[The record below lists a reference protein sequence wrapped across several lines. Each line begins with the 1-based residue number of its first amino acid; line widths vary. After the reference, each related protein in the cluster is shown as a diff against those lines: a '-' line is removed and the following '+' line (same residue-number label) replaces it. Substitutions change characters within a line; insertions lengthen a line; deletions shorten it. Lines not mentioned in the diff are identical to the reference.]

1 MTVNGSLRTAKRGL
15 SLLIALF
22 MLFGMFGM
30 VGSTAK
36 AEAGA
41 GYYLVGSMNGWAVN
55 ETYQLTENPGQT
67 GEYWI
72 TLDLAAGAEFKIV
85 YSKDGSDRTTWYP
98 DPGDN
103 YVISEAGNYTVYFR
117 PAGNGAWANG
127 YFYVAKNTIPTY
139 AVTVTTGGNGTAAAD
154 PTEAKAGDT
163 VTVTITPN
171 EGYMLETVTGAPGDW
186 AYNEATGTGTFTMPA
201 SDVTISVTFKELP
214 PATQYSIKTRVTGEG
229 TVNVPAKAAEGETV
243 IVTATPATGYT
254 LRALK
259 VNGQDVTAQY
269 LQGNTYSFTM
279 PAGNV
284 TIEAVFDE
292 VPEGEYTIRVVVFG
306 LGTAFAD
313 KTTAAEGET
322 VTITTEDNI
331 GYVFSYIEVNDVGQ
345 GAGVKTFTMP
355 AEDVTVKV
363 IFERTTY
370 KIHLNSG
377 VQGSM
382 NAIPRNNEAY
392 SDTTVQIVVNADEDY
407 AIKSLTVKND
417 TDGETIETTLKSQD
431 GQTSIYEFTM
441 PESDVTVTA
450 TYHKKATN
458 GYYLIGTHGWAV
470 NSEDNINMIDGND
483 KFVDDLSVS
492 GQMMLTIDLQ
502 EGQSF
507 KVVKVVN
514 GAIDTWFPNG
524 SDYTVDSAHAGS
536 CVIYFRPNRDGN
548 SDWWESNGDRC
559 IYVKR
564 LQNEYYLAAAD
575 SSEHVRTDDHL
586 YINREFDAEELV
598 PGQDKSIRE
607 LYNVHYEHMVLTWL
621 NSGDKIKV
629 VRVRSDGMD
638 WLPGGIDNAYP
649 QYINPDSTQ
658 AKNHNGTT
666 NGSGVYGKFDDSMV
680 FVFFEEELVNFSGA
694 NCTGSVTGNQNR
706 IDWTNNVFDVQKA
719 YKADAAEKAEVNPLN
734 AESLTY
740 NLEHGSITLST
751 GTAFIREG
759 RSDVSVIPTDTSN
772 IIYELGLGQKV
783 YVSVIAEAG
792 YALDGTPYITYGSNT
807 VNMTKEGDRYY
818 FTMPSADVVIH
829 APMRKVFRT
838 QSVMLS
844 GQIGVNFFVDLA
856 GLDTS
861 KCKMK
866 FTIGKEGHTTV
877 SWDDFDP
884 DCHSTITPTNFG
896 FTCYLN
902 SIQMADDILAE
913 LYCGEERISYK
924 HYSLQEYVLY
934 FDRTDSTQDSNL
946 AALRVIRAMI
956 DFGYYAQQYFFKLKP
971 AIADDY
977 APVERHYA
985 TQYDFETIKRM
996 TESHSLDYPGNKN
1009 IENSDIVDDVKLSL
1023 TLESATALSVKLD
1036 MKADTTSTP
1045 GIRVNGQTL
1054 SMDNPLI
1061 EYNGWKWT
1069 MEDTSSG
1076 STRSY
1081 VVTIEGISPHNLD
1094 KQFILK
1100 GTAGGSFRITV
1111 SAFSYVDRILNNDEI
1126 SHKSEAWM
1134 LVAALYAF
1142 HEAEVAYRTA
1152 MGMSN

>member
-22 MLFGMFGM
+22 MLFGMFSMTG
-30 VGSTAK
+30 TAAK
-36 AEAGA
+36 ADAGA

-55 ETYQLTENPGQT
+55 ETYQLTENPGQA

-72 TLDLAAGAEFKIV
+72 TLDLAANAEFKIV
-85 YSKDGSDRTTWYP
+85 YSNDGSDRTAWYP

-117 PAGNGAWANG
+117 PNGNSAWANG
-127 YFYVAKNTIPTY
+127 YFYVAENVIPTY
-139 AVTVTTGGNGTAAAD
+139 AVTVTTDGNGTATAD

-163 VTVTITPN
+163 VTVAITPN
-171 EGYMLETVTGAPGDW
+171 EGYMLDTVIGADDW
-186 AYNEATGTGTFTMPA
+186 TYDEATGTGTFTMPA
-201 SDVTISVTFKELP
+201 EAVTITVTFKELP
-214 PATQYSIKTRVTGEG
+214 PAAQYNITKRVTGSG
-229 TVNVPAKAAEGETV
+229 TVDVPAKAAEGETV
-243 IVTATPATGYT
+243 TVTATPADGYT

-259 VNGQDVTAQY
+259 VNGLDVTAQH
-269 LQGNTYSFTM
+269 LANGSYSFTM
-279 PAGNV
+279 PASNV

-292 VPEGEYTIRVVVFG
+292 VPTGEYCIRVVVFG

-313 KTTAAEGET
+313 KTTAEPGET

-331 GYVFSYIEVNDVGQ
+331 GYVFSYIEVNGIGQ

-355 AEDVTVKV
+355 AQDVTVNV
-363 IFERTTY
+363 VFERTAY
-370 KIHLNSG
+370 AIHLISG

-392 SDTTVQIVVNADEDY
+392 ADTTVQIVVNADEDY
-407 AIKSLTVKND
+407 AVESLTVKND
-417 TDGETIETTLKSQD
+417 TTNAAVATTLKSQD
-431 GQTSIYEFTM
+431 GQTSIYTFTM
-441 PESDVTVTA
+441 PASTVTVTA
-450 TYHKKATN
+450 TYHKRATN
-458 GYYLIGTHGWAV
+458 GYYLIGTHGWATDPA
-470 NSEDNINMIDGND
+470 NNINMIDGND

-492 GQMMLTIDLQ
+492 GQMLLTIDL
-502 EGQSF
+502 EAGQSF
-507 KVVKVVN
+507 KVVKVVD
-514 GAIDTWFPNG
+514 GAITEWFPNG
-524 SDYTVDSAHAGS
+524 SNYTVDSTHAGS

-575 SSEHVRTDDHL
+575 SSENVRTDDHL

-719 YKADAAEKAEVNPLN
+719 YRADAAEKTSVNPLN

-740 NLEHGSITLST
+740 NLAHGSITLST
-751 GTAFIREG
+751 GTPFIREG
-759 RSDVSVIPTDTSN
+759 RSDAEGIPTDTSN
-772 IIYELGLGQKV
+772 IIYELGLNQKV
-783 YVSVIAEAG
+783 YVSIMAEAG

-807 VNMTKEGDRYY
+807 VNMTKDGDRWY

-838 QSVMLS
+838 QSVLLS
-844 GQIGVNFFVDLA
+844 GQIGVNFYVDLA

-861 KCKMK
+861 KCRMK
-866 FTIGKEGHTTV
+866 FTVGKEGHTTV

-884 DCHSTITPTNFG
+884 NHHSTVNPSNFG
-896 FTCYLN
+896 FTCFLN

-913 LYCGEERISYK
+913 LYCDDERISYK
-924 HYSLQEYVLY
+924 HYSLQEYVIY
-934 FDRTDSTQDSNL
+934 FDRTDSTQAGNL

-956 DFGYYAQQYFFKLKP
+956 DFGYYAQQYFFKAKP
-971 AIADDY
+971 EIKDNY
-977 APVERHYA
+977 VEVERHYA

-996 TESHSLDYPGNKN
+996 TESYSLTNTDN
-1009 IENSDIVDDVKLSL
+1009 INVGSSDIKSL
-1023 TLESATALSVKLD
+1023 GMSVALESATAIILYVGTNTE
-1036 MKADTTSTP
+1036 APEIIVGTE
-1045 GIRVNGQTL
+1045 TL
-1054 SMDNPLI
+1054 SLTHA
-1061 EYNGWKWT
+1061 EVT
-1069 MEDTSSG
+1069 TSSG
-1076 STRSY
+1076 YTWKLKEIAAKDDGRRFEIR
-1081 VVTIEGISPHNLD
+1081 IEGVSPHNLD
-1094 KQFILK
+1094 KMFTVR
-1100 GTAGGSFRITV
+1100 GTAGGTFTIKV
-1111 SAFSYVDRILNNDEI
+1111 SVFSYIDYILSLNSMDYLN
-1126 SHKSEAWM
+1126 EAKM
-1134 LVAALYAF
+1134 MVASMYAF
-1142 HEAEVAYRTA
+1142 HEAEVAYRTSI
-1152 MGMSN
+1152 GMSN

>member
-41 GYYLVGSMNGWAVN
+41 GYYLVGSINGWAVN

-139 AVTVTTGGNGTAAAD
+139 AVTVTTDGNGTAAAD
-154 PTEAKAGDT
+154 PTEAKAGDI

-243 IVTATPATGYT
+243 TVTATPATGYT

-331 GYVFSYIEVNDVGQ
+331 GYVFSYIEVNGLGQ
-345 GAGVKTFTMP
+345 GADVKTFTMP
-355 AEDVTVKV
+355 AADVTVNV
-363 IFERTTY
+363 VFERTAY

-407 AIKSLTVKND
+407 AIESLTVKND

-458 GYYLIGTHGWAV
+458 GYYLIGTHGWATDPA
-470 NSEDNINMIDGND
+470 NNIDMIDGND
-483 KFVDDLSVS
+483 KFVDDLSVD
-492 GQMMLTIDLQ
+492 GQMMLTMDLS

-514 GAIDTWFPNG
+514 GVIDTWFPPTGPN
-524 SDYTVDSAHAGS
+524 YNIDSAHAGS
-536 CVIYFRPNRDGN
+536 CVIYFRPAYGGP
-548 SDWWESNGDRC
+548 SDWFQNC
-559 IYVKR
+559 IYVRK
-564 LQNEYYLAAAD
+564 LENDFYLVNIKD
-575 SSEHVRTDDHL
+575 SGNTIRTDDKL
-586 YINREFDAEELV
+586 YINKEFNANAIINSKNETIY
-598 PGQDKSIRE
+598 G
-607 LYNVHYEHMVLTWL
+607 LYGSEYEHMVLTWL
-621 NSGDKIKV
+621 NTGDKIKV
-629 VRVRSDGMD
+629 VRVQNGNTIVE
-638 WLPGGIDNAYP
+638 WLPSEMGTEYPTYRYSDSEYPMDPAY
-649 QYINPDSTQ
+649 T
-658 AKNHNGTT
+658 G
-666 NGSGVYGKFDDSMV
+666 MV
-680 FVFFEEELVNFSGA
+680 FVFFEEQIGKVSGK
-694 NCTGSVTGNQNR
+694 NYPRV
-706 IDWTNNVFDVQKA
+706 DWTNHVFDVQKA
-719 YKADAAEKAEVNPLN
+719 YKADAAEKATVNPLN

-759 RSDVSVIPTDTSN
+759 RSDASVIPTDTSN

-1069 MEDTSSG
+1069 MEDISSG

>member
-15 SLLIALF
+15 SVMIALL

-41 GYYLVGSMNGWAVN
+41 GYYLVGSMNSWAVN

-72 TLDLAAGAEFKIV
+72 TLDLAAGEEFKIV

-103 YVISEAGNYTVYFR
+103 YAISEAGNYTVYFR

-139 AVTVTTGGNGTAAAD
+139 AVTVTTDGHGTAVAD

-163 VTVTITPN
+163 VTVTITPD
-171 EGYMLETVTGAPGDW
+171 EGYMLDTVTGTDDW
-186 AYNEATGTGTFTMPA
+186 TYDETTGTGTFTMPA
-201 SDVTISVTFKELP
+201 EDVTLSVTFRELP
-214 PATQYSIKTRVTGEG
+214 PPTQYNIKTLITGEG
-229 TVNVPAKAAEGETV
+229 TVSVPAKAAEGETV
-243 IVTATPATGYT
+243 TVTATPATGYT

-259 VNGQDVTAQY
+259 VNGQDVTAAY
-269 LQGNTYSFTM
+269 LTSGSYSFTM
-279 PAGNV
+279 PASSV
-284 TIEAVFDE
+284 TVEAVFDE

-313 KTTAAEGET
+313 KTTASEGDT
-322 VTITTEDNI
+322 VTITTEDSI
-331 GYVFSYIEVNDVGQ
+331 GYVFSFIEVNGVGQ
-345 GAGVKTFTMP
+345 GSGVKTFTMP
-355 AEDVTVKV
+355 AADVTVNV
-363 IFERTTY
+363 VFERKAY
-370 KIHLNSG
+370 AIHLNSG
-377 VQGSM
+377 VQGTM

-392 SDTTVQIVVNADEDY
+392 SDTTVQIIVNADEDY
-407 AIKSLTVKND
+407 AVESLTVKND
-417 TDGETIETTLKSQD
+417 TTNGTIGTTLKSQD
-431 GQTSIYEFTM
+431 GQTSIYEFKM
-441 PESDVTVTA
+441 PASTVTVTA
-450 TYHKKATN
+450 TYHKRATN
-458 GYYLIGTHGWAV
+458 GYYLIGTHGWADDPA
-470 NSEDNINMIDGND
+470 NNINMIDGND

-492 GQMMLTIDLQ
+492 GQMMLTLDL
-502 EGQSF
+502 EAGQSF
-507 KVVKVVN
+507 KVVKVVD
-514 GAIDTWFPNG
+514 GAIDTWYPATGGN
-524 SDYTVDSAHAGS
+524 YNVDSAHAGS
-536 CVIYFRPNRDGN
+536 CVIYFRPAYGGP
-548 SDWWESNGDRC
+548 SDWFQNC

-564 LQNEYYLAAAD
+564 LENDFYLVNIKD
-575 SSEHVRTDDHL
+575 SGNTIRTDDKL
-586 YINREFDAEELV
+586 YINKEFNANAIINSKNETIY
-598 PGQDKSIRE
+598 G
-607 LYNVHYEHMVLTWL
+607 LYGSEYEHMVLTWL
-621 NSGDKIKV
+621 NTGDKIKV
-629 VRVRSDGMD
+629 VRVQNGNTIVE
-638 WLPGGIDNAYP
+638 WLPSEMGTEYPTYRYSDSEYPMDPAY
-649 QYINPDSTQ
+649 T
-658 AKNHNGTT
+658 G
-666 NGSGVYGKFDDSMV
+666 MV
-680 FVFFEEELVNFSGA
+680 FVFFEEQIGKVSGK
-694 NCTGSVTGNQNR
+694 NYPRV
-706 IDWTNNVFDVQKA
+706 DWTNHVFDVQKA
-719 YKADAAEKAEVNPLN
+719 YRADAADKASVNPLN

-751 GTAFIREG
+751 GTAFTREG
-759 RSDVSVIPTDTSN
+759 RSDAAGIPTDTSN
-772 IIYELGLGQKV
+772 IIYELGLNQKV

-807 VNMTKEGDRYY
+807 VNMTKEGDRWY

-838 QSVMLS
+838 QSVILS

-884 DCHSTITPTNFG
+884 DFHSSITPTNFG

-913 LYCGEERISYK
+913 LYCGDERISYK
-924 HYSLQEYVLY
+924 HYSLQEYVIY

-956 DFGYYAQQYFFKLKP
+956 DFGYYAQQYFFKAKP
-971 AIADDY
+971 VIAGNY

-985 TQYDFETIKRM
+985 NQYDFETIGRM
-996 TESHSLDYPGNKN
+996 TESHALSYPGNKV
-1009 IENSDIVDDVKLSL
+1009 IENADIERVTYYL
-1023 TLESATALSVKLD
+1023 TLESATALTVNLY

-1045 GIRVNGQTL
+1045 QIRVNGQTL
-1054 SMDNPLI
+1054 SMDNALI
-1061 EYNGWKWT
+1061 EYNGWKWK
-1069 MEDTSSG
+1069 MEDASSG
-1076 STRSY
+1076 STRCY
-1081 VVTIEGISPHNLD
+1081 AITIEGISPHNLD
-1094 KQFILK
+1094 KQFILN
-1100 GTAGGSFRITV
+1100 GTAGGSFKITI
-1111 SAFSYVDRILNNDEI
+1111 SAFSYVHSILNATSME
-1126 SHKSEAWM
+1126 HYTEARM
-1134 LVAALYAF
+1134 LAASLYAF

-1152 MGMSN
+1152 MGMGN